1 MKIKPY
7 HTNMVLKILPKP
19 PLKSVGREH
28 DETFSNHRDSTKDSE
43 FTSKENGS
51 AASGK
56 LTISMAAIKKSRE
69 KPSPED
75 QLPPHIKRLKE
86 QIKEIKAEIV
96 EQQDKIAELMQSNM
110 NDELKESTKELY
122 LEQLASLQSSLGMA
136 SQALKKAIEDEGIE
150 DPAVLMAAML

>member
-1 MKIKPY
+1 MQVKPY
-7 HTNMVLKILPKP
+7 HTNMVLKIQPKP
-19 PLKSVGREH
+19 PIKSINSGH
-28 DETFSNHRDSTKDSE
+28 DKASSNNRDSTKDST
-43 FTSKENGS
+43 FDAKDDQNVVSD
-51 AASGK
+51 K

-96 EQQDKIAELMQSNM
+96 EQQDKIVELAQSNM
-110 NDELKESTKELY
+110 NPELKESTKELY
-122 LEQLASLQSSLGMA
+122 LEQLASLQYSLGMA

-150 DPAVLMAAML
+150 DPLVLMAAML